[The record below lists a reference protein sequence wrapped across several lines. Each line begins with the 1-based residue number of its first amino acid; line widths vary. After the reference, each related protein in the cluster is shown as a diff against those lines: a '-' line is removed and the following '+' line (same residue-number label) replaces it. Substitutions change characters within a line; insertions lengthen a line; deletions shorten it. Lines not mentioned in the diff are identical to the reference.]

1 MKIKTPNPINLVG
14 ISKLHIEDK
23 IVLMK
28 TTNITM
34 LNTMILTMELQQL
47 QDVQRK
53 YSKMMGPRVKSLKDN
68 QSLKNF

>member
-1 MKIKTPNPINLVG
+1 MKIKTPKPINLVG
-14 ISKLHIEDK
+14 ISKLHTEDK

-28 TTNITM
+28 KTYITM
-34 LNTMILTMELQQL
+34 LNTMILTMGLQQL

-53 YSKMMGPRVKSLKDN
+53 YSNMMGLKVKSLKDN